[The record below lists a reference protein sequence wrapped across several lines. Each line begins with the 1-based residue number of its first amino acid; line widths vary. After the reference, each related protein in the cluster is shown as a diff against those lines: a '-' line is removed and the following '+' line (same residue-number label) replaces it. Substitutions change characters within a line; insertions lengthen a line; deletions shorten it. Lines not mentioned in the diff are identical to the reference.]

1 MSNTNSLTDSIT
13 QGYGDKSPLTQG
25 YGDKSPLTLPVEKLP
40 SILQLM
46 IKDPVART
54 HMLFLGPPGSGKTT
68 AAQSFAC
75 ALHGKKINTFVSLL
89 FLNSSDERSLETMRQ
104 KIYPFV
110 ESRMQSLFFTE
121 QAAPPKVIIF
131 DEAET
136 LTDQAQCALRNLL
149 QKSCKD
155 VIIIF
160 ICNSLS
166 HIHPQI
172 LNKFLIIP
180 FIPVHPDNLSIILNK
195 SIPRLDSIYR
205 RGDIRFFKQCPHL
218 TNSISSFLFSFLHAT
233 SKEEIYSLCFSPGS
247 PFRDRIS
254 WFLLFLQ
261 SLNLFDQTQFKVWS
275 ALTASETQPYLQE
288 SILKDLLYKLW
299 VQTIQGIS

>member
-1 MSNTNSLTDSIT
+1 MAVL
-13 QGYGDKSPLTQG
+13 
-25 YGDKSPLTLPVEKLP
+25 LPPALLP
-40 SILQLM
+40 DIIQLM
-46 IKDPVART
+46 LKDHTARS

-75 ALHGKKINTFVSLL
+75 ALHGKQANRFASLL

-121 QAAPPKVIIF
+121 GTTPPKVIIF

-136 LTDQAQCALRNLL
+136 LTDQAQCALRSLL
-149 QKSCKD
+149 QRDTSD

-172 LNKFLIIP
+172 LNKFLVVP
-180 FIPVHPDNLSIILNK
+180 FLPTGCKNLNIILNA
-195 SIPRLDSIYR
+195 SIPSFDSLYR
-205 RGDIRFFKQCPHL
+205 RGDIRFFKQCPQASRQITH
-218 TNSISSFLFSFLHAT
+218 FLFCLLHA
-233 SKEEIYSLCFSPGS
+233 KNAEEVYALATEPGT
-247 PFRDRIS
+247 PFRERIT
-254 WFLLFLQ
+254 WFLLFHQ
-261 SLNLFDQTQFKVWS
+261 SLDTLNIRELSIWS
-275 ALTASETQPYLQE
+275 ALTASETQPYLEE
-288 SILKDLLYKLW
+288 SITKKLLYKLW
-299 VQTIQGIS
+299 SARMKSFFASPLDKCPKS